1 MFACSQGSGFYRS
14 TNGGTSW
21 TKITT
26 DPQAYDIKFKPG
38 DPKTVYAAG
47 SHFHISTDGGLT
59 FETISKGEGNP
70 NLITITAPSSLAKG
84 YLFMQPGSTAVFILI
99 IYAYKLLEVQ
109 MDKQGL
115 PETIALKN
123 SF

>member
-1 MFACSQGSGFYRS
+1 
-14 TNGGTSW
+14 
-21 TKITT
+21 
-26 DPQAYDIKFKPG
+26 
-38 DPKTVYAAG
+38 
-47 SHFHISTDGGLT
+47 
-59 FETISKGEGNP
+59 
-70 NLITITAPSSLAKG
+70 
-84 YLFMQPGSTAVFILI
+84 MQPGSTAVFILI

>member
-1 MFACSQGSGFYRS
+1 MIA
-14 TNGGTSW
+14 
-21 TKITT
+21 
-26 DPQAYDIKFKPG
+26 
-38 DPKTVYAAG
+38 
-47 SHFHISTDGGLT
+47 
-59 FETISKGEGNP
+59 SKYF
-70 NLITITAPSSLAKG
+70 LIFCFLSSLAKG